1 MFLYVYFKFF
11 WCKFYSKSTIPTV
24 VVKKFGAAMTIVN
37 NFYGSKA
44 MLMVS
49 GRDSTYANTATS
61 EYGIMHD
68 PDDPS
73 SFTFHKMEMEDL
85 ELSFYSSPIAELE
98 DEIIAVHT
106 TDKKV
111 YQWDK
116 EKSKFKDT
124 TETVTKIDHGLNGGA
139 WFKTTTRW
147 DGTACNKNPWKYSN
161 QFTSCLDAFKRGLLL
176 PNPGTG
182 VKMRRHTGTNTRTCY
197 GEDPYA
203 TGNKCPDGWTGKQGD
218 IKCMKWV
225 HRPEDNANAARYV
238 NKPILILSISVCN

>member
-1 MFLYVYFKFF
+1 
-11 WCKFYSKSTIPTV
+11 
-24 VVKKFGAAMTIVN
+24 MTIVN

-49 GRDSTYANTATS
+49 GRDSAYANTATS

-124 TETVTKIDHGLNGGA
+124 TETVTKIDHGL
-139 WFKTTTRW
+139 K
-147 DGTACNKNPWKYSN
+147 KKS
-161 QFTSCLDAFKRGLLL
+161 
-176 PNPGTG
+176 
-182 VKMRRHTGTNTRTCY
+182 
-197 GEDPYA
+197 
-203 TGNKCPDGWTGKQGD
+203 
-218 IKCMKWV
+218 
-225 HRPEDNANAARYV
+225 NANAGSHISDGLMAKR
-238 NKPILILSISVCN
+238 KDELFGRLSSHLLAKFLA